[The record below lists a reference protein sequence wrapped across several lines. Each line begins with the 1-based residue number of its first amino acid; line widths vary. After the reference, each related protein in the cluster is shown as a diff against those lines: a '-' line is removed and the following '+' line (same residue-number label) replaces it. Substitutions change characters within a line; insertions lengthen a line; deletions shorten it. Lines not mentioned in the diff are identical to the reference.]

1 MMLRH
6 LSLKQ
11 VGTVLSLKTA
21 VETYAGTLTASERRL
36 VEALLSSPSEAALLS
51 AADLAARAGTHQA
64 TAVRLA
70 QKLGYRGYPELRA
83 RLQAD
88 LLRPAP
94 AARLQ
99 RRLERSEPGVLAALV
114 AAEIE
119 ALGAL
124 PAHVSQGEL
133 DEAAATLRGAE
144 RVFLFAQGN
153 ARVLAE
159 LLERRLRRSGLRT
172 VGLSGS
178 GRDLAEQLV
187 TLSAEDAVLAFA
199 FHREPPGL
207 SELLEVAQGVG
218 ARTLLISD
226 PFGSTV
232 RPRPERVLAAP
243 RGEPGTF
250 QTLAVPMAICNAL
263 VLTLAHNDDGH
274 SVAALERL
282 AGLLERFDP
291 SPRTP

>member
-1 MMLRH
+1 M
-6 LSLKQ
+6 
-11 VGTVLSLKTA
+11 LSLKTV

-36 VEALLSSPSEAALLS
+36 VEALLSSPGEAALLS
-51 AADLAARAGTHQA
+51 AADLAARVGAHQA

-99 RRLERSEPGVLAALV
+99 RRLEQSEPGVLAALV
-114 AAEIE
+114 AGEVE
-119 ALGAL
+119 ALQAL
-124 PAHVSQGEL
+124 PAHVSQGDLER
-133 DEAAATLRGAE
+133 AAALLREAE

-153 ARVLAE
+153 ASVLAE

-178 GRDLAEQLV
+178 GRDLAERLV
-187 TLSAEDAVLAFA
+187 TLSPGDLIVAFA
-199 FHREPPGL
+199 FHREPAGFTQ
-207 SELLEVAQGVG
+207 LLEVAQGVG
-218 ARTLLISD
+218 ARVLLVSD

-232 RPRPERVLAAP
+232 RPRPELVLAAP
-243 RGEPGTF
+243 RGEPGVY
-250 QTLAVPMAICNAL
+250 QTLAVPMAVCNAL
-263 VLTLAHNDDGH
+263 VLTLAAQDDGL

-291 SPRTP
+291 PPRTP